1 MTNETKPR
9 ANGIVNLTQYAFELV
24 GAVDRLPESPQR
36 DEVLKQA
43 RALRLDLATATR
55 ESLFDGFV
63 SLGSL
68 HSVSRNLRKMATQP
82 QSNSGRK
89 HPAILVKHVPWVAS
103 RLNR

>member
-43 RALRLDLATATR
+43 KALRLDLATATR

-63 SLGSL
+63 SLEG
-68 HSVSRNLRKMATQP
+68 LR
-82 QSNSGRK
+82 
-89 HPAILVKHVPWVAS
+89 
-103 RLNR
+103 